1 MAIWDD
7 VLSDRDRAVF
17 EKFSKGHDNPQGD
30 SAALGK
36 RAAVIVVDVN
46 YAFVGVKK
54 ENILDSIDDYI
65 TSCGEEGWAG
75 VESIRQLLVVAR
87 EAGVPIIYST
97 SVTFNYEGSGWH
109 NRARG
114 GRNRELLEAD
124 ELEHRRL
131 GNKIVEEIAPQPQ
144 DIVLEKKAASVF
156 SDTPLLA
163 LLNELDIDTLIITGT
178 STSGCVRATVVD
190 AACHNFFVGV
200 VEEGCF
206 DRFDIS
212 HKVSL
217 MDMHA
222 KYGKVISLAEAK
234 EYVSTEA
241 EPTLK
246 VNAMTT

>member
-1 MAIWDD
+1 MENLDI
-7 VLSDRDRAVF
+7 SF
-17 EKFSKGHDNPQGD
+17 EFFPPKTVEGRQN
-30 SAALGK
+30 L
-36 RAAVIVVDVN
+36 RN
-46 YAFVGVKK
+46 TC
-54 ENILDSIDDYI
+54 
-65 TSCGEEGWAG
+65 TSLATGSPGFF
-75 VESIRQLLVVAR
+75 
-87 EAGVPIIYST
+87 
-97 SVTFNYEGSGWH
+97 SVTYGAGGST
-109 NRARG
+109 
-114 GRNRELLEAD
+114 RE
-124 ELEHRRL
+124 
-131 GNKIVEEIAPQPQ
+131 NTQ

-222 KYGKVISLAEAK
+222 KYGRVISLAEAK

-246 VNAMTT
+246 VKAMTT